1 MPGSMELAQS
11 VAAVLKERNSV
22 LLANHGSVVAEN
34 NLEKAL
40 DLIEEIE
47 ENAKL
52 FFITNGKATPLSREQ
67 IEKLQEYYK

>member
-1 MPGSMELAQS
+1 MELAQS
-11 VAAVLKERNSV
+11 VATVLKERNSV
-22 LLANHGSVVAEN
+22 LLANHGSVVAAK

-52 FFITNGKATPLSREQ
+52 FFITNGKANPLSQEQ
-67 IEKLQEYYK
+67 IQTLHEYYK